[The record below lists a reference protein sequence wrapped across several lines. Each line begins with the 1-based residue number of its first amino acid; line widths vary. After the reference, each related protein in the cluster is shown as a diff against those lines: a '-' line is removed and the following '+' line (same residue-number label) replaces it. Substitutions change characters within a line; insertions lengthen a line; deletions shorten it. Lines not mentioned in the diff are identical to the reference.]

1 MFLVLL
7 GMPGSGKGTQAQFIR
22 ESFGVPH
29 ISTGDIFREAIK
41 GQTPLGQK
49 AKGYLDKG
57 ELVPDELTT
66 DIVRER
72 LEKEDCRKGFIL
84 DGYPRTVNQAEAL
97 EGMMAAM
104 GVKLTAA
111 IDFRI
116 PAEEAVKR
124 LSSRRSCSSC
134 GIVYNLL
141 HKPPREE
148 GKCDACGGPLLQRDD
163 DKEDV
168 IRNRLKVYDLQTAPI
183 IEYYQKQQNIAHI
196 EAEAPI
202 AAIREKIMELLGS
215 RVRK

>member
-7 GMPGSGKGTQAQFIR
+7 GMPGSGKGTQAQYIK
-22 ESFGVPH
+22 ESYGVPH

-41 GQTPLGQK
+41 TQTPLGQK
-49 AKGYLDKG
+49 AKSYLDKG
-57 ELVPDELTT
+57 ELVPDELVT
-66 DIVRER
+66 DIVKER
-72 LEKEDCRKGFIL
+72 IEREDCTNGFIL

-97 EGMMAAM
+97 DGIMNTM
-104 GVKLTAA
+104 GIGLTAV
-111 IDFRI
+111 IDFTI

-141 HKPPREE
+141 HKPPSEE
-148 GKCDACGGPLLQRDD
+148 GKCDVCGGPLYQRDD

-168 IRNRLKVYDLQTAPI
+168 IRNRLKVYEMQTAPI
-183 IEYYQKQQNIAHI
+183 IDYYRKQQNITHI

-202 AAIREKIMELLGS
+202 ASIRDRIKELLAS
-215 RVRK
+215 KART